1 MITKTIRYI
10 IRWMPLVLFI
20 MLFVIDREKITHK
33 ISYITFLLMYTSI
46 LIARVYYA
54 KKTWHDDFN
63 SEKFEKDNSIKK
75 MSDYQKKLDNGNIP
89 NEKV

>member
-1 MITKTIRYI
+1 
-10 IRWMPLVLFI
+10 
-20 MLFVIDREKITHK
+20 
-33 ISYITFLLMYTSI
+33 MYTSI

-54 KKTWHDDFN
+54 KITWHDDFN